1 MKKGW
6 IILPF
11 SVNILTIIINVM
23 DGDVNLYSIVLLR
36 LMYIINKIKLMLNKL
51 FFRSHKLV
59 YDGSKLKSHI
69 KKFFLEVN
77 KLMWDFKFTIRVIY
91 FILTIKSN
99 LIPIIVKLILT
110 RTMTLLLSI
119 SLFNYIDAINS
130 M

>member
-1 MKKGW
+1 
-6 IILPF
+6 
-11 SVNILTIIINVM
+11 M